1 VTGQELAPL
10 IAKLRQMV
18 AHARTHGCF
27 DGGVR
32 DEITEAADKLEALS
46 GRVSTMTKLLK
57 NARDAIASL
66 DVDALGWVE
75 EPEARWPVREEM
87 LHHIDAALAQTQSEG

>member
-1 VTGQELAPL
+1 VTEIELAEL

-32 DEITEAADKLEALS
+32 GEITEAADKLEALA
-46 GRVSTMTKLLK
+46 GRISTLEELVYFYVDPSDVRPEHEEIVK
-57 NARDAIASL
+57 AIS
-66 DVDALGWVE
+66 
-75 EPEARWPVREEM
+75 
-87 LHHIDAALAQTQSEG
+87 LAQTQSEG

>member
-1 VTGQELAPL
+1 VTEIELAPL
-10 IAKLRQMV
+10 VAKLRQMV

-46 GRVSTMTKLLK
+46 GRVSTLTLL
-57 NARDAIASL
+57 
-66 DVDALGWVE
+66 VE
-75 EPEARWPVREEM
+75 ESLYHLRLDERAKNYHERA
-87 LHHIDAALAQTQSEG
+87 LAALAQTQSEG

>member
-1 VTGQELAPL
+1 VTEIELAPL

-46 GRVSTMTKLLK
+46 GRVSTAREALLDIR
-57 NARDAIASL
+57 NRVLCPVGPSPTIDELQEIAS
-66 DVDALGWVE
+66 
-75 EPEARWPVREEM
+75 
-87 LHHIDAALAQTQSEG
+87 AALAQTQSEG

>member
-1 VTGQELAPL
+1 MTEIELAPL

-46 GRVSTMTKLLK
+46 GRIST
-57 NARDAIASL
+57 ARDALLDIRNRVLCPVGPSPTIDELQEIAS
-66 DVDALGWVE
+66 
-75 EPEARWPVREEM
+75 
-87 LHHIDAALAQTQSEG
+87 AALAQTQSEG